1 MVFTYRVW
9 VSGREADLQLAGP
22 LQEPEQDESGALR
35 ARSLDDV
42 VERVQP
48 LIGLGR
54 IGVGQLLLE
63 LVEDVVHGVPILP
76 ADRLMD
82 RCRAPN
88 VASTSG

>member
-1 MVFTYRVW
+1 MN
-9 VSGREADLQLAGP
+9 
-22 LQEPEQDESGALR
+22 R
-35 ARSLDDV
+35 ARSGPACSTTSSSEDSHSSV
-42 VERVQP
+42 SV
-48 LIGLGR
+48 G

-63 LVEDVVHGVPILP
+63 LVEDVVHGFPILP